1 MYANHILQNA
11 REFGLMQNTVTL
23 IHQASKGCRMDIF
36 EQFFIHKYDYEHKL
50 IQEQI
55 PGENNPSFTL
65 RCDA

>member
-1 MYANHILQNA
+1 
-11 REFGLMQNTVTL
+11 
-23 IHQASKGCRMDIF
+23 MDIF

-55 PGENNPSFTL
+55 PGENNPLFTL